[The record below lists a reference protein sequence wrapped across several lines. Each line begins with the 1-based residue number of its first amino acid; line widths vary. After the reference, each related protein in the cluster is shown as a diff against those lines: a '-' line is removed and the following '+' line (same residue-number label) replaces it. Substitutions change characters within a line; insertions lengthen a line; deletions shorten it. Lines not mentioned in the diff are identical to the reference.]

1 MTNRNEEIVKI
12 KTAMAALE
20 SQRSV
25 LGDAAV
31 DSSLKA
37 LKLQLQIEELAI
49 AHTSV
54 LQSEGERRHATV
66 LFSDLSGY
74 TVMNEKLDPEVVQEL
89 MTRIKSGAIRIVE
102 HYDGTVNQFVG
113 DEILALFGIPN
124 AHEDDPIRA
133 VRTALELHKMVSEIS
148 KEVEPLISQPL
159 TLHSGIN
166 TGLIVTTE
174 WDERDGK
181 FGVIGDTVNTGA
193 RLLAQAKG
201 NEILVSPETHR
212 LISPY
217 FKTELLEPV
226 KMKGKAK
233 PMIPHRI
240 LGRAMIRTRMEAAK
254 QRGFTPYVGRKKELA
269 TLNDCLEKTIQGE
282 GQLVTISGDR
292 GLGKSR
298 LIYEFCHNLD
308 RKKINVLQGRC
319 QSDGVSTPYLP
330 FLYALRKVL
339 HLNDEDSPS
348 VLHEKVVTNLA
359 KFNTAL
365 EPYIPVFLHILSIP
379 SDQYPLPEELTGEKL
394 KETIQEAL
402 VTINTI
408 NTKNRTLVWILE
420 DWHWADEASNATLIK
435 HLDIMASYPLMIVVL
450 YRSEYA
456 PNWNQL
462 DFHTHIDLKP
472 VDEKGAKSMIKAI
485 YGVDHLPK
493 KFASQIFQHST
504 GNPFFIE
511 ELCDLLKEEETV
523 LIEDRKIRLQHP
535 IEQNTLPETVQAV
548 IRAKLDR
555 LLAEPREVIRLASVI
570 GKEFLQQILEQIATD
585 ITDIEDLPNS
595 LESLKRY
602 NLIRQIENLP
612 EKTYQFKNA
621 IIQEVTYQSL
631 LLKQRSLLHRLVGE
645 TIEALYAERL
655 EEQFEV
661 LAYHYSKS
669 AEMEKALHYLELV
682 GDKAAKNFSLQD
694 ARTYYKNAME
704 LIDNHPMAKEKKTKE
719 YKGKRIAISIK
730 WAQISHYAGPE
741 DFISILETS
750 LVYARELNDEPK
762 IAHLNYWLGQRN
774 YMMGNLKQAIEYFTH
789 CSELAK
795 KLNEKVLLA
804 KVYAALG
811 RVYFFEAEYLKA
823 NDFLENGIPI
833 LKELGEKDDVAY
845 AASFLCGSYAFT
857 GDFEKALYYGNQA
870 LKISEKIENL
880 SRKTNSYMWLS
891 IGYLFQGVWKK
902 SIEVCNQSI
911 RIARTI
917 GEVTPIINGLVWLGY
932 NLFMNGS
939 REKGMQKIQKGI
951 KMMEDIKI
959 FLLYSMNYSF
969 QAFCYAK
976 AGKMEEA
983 KVTAN
988 KSLEWS
994 QKGMKGFDSL
1004 AYYVLAMTEAQK
1016 TRSNPQ
1022 QVDKTMK
1029 KGLRLCKKRGQ
1040 RLWLTMGF
1048 FEYAKIL
1055 SHRGDQQK
1063 AQEYLNQA
1071 IVMFAEMKMPWWLE
1085 QAREFEKSLS

>member
-523 LIEDRKIRLQHP
+523 LIEDRKIRLQKP

-548 IRAKLDR
+548 IRSKLDR

-570 GKEFLQQILEQIATD
+570 GREFLQHILEQIATD
-585 ITDIEDLPNS
+585 IEDLPHS
-595 LESLKRY
+595 LESLKAY
-602 NLIRQIENLP
+602 NLIRQIESFP
-612 EKTYQFKNA
+612 EKTYQFKNV

-631 LLKQRSLLHRLVGE
+631 LIKQRSLLHGLVGQ

-669 AEMEKALHYLELV
+669 IEKEKALYYLELV
-682 GDKAAKNFSLQD
+682 GDKAARNFSLLD
-694 ARTYYKNAME
+694 ARTYYKDAME
-704 LIDNHPMAKEKKTKE
+704 LIDTHTLADERKAAQQKL
-719 YKGKRIAISIK
+719 KRITISLK

-741 DFISILETS
+741 DFISILEAS

-774 YMMGNLKQAIEYFTH
+774 YMIGNLKKAIEYFTH
-789 CSELAK
+789 CNELAK
-795 KLNEKVLLA
+795 KWNEKVLLA
-804 KVYAALG
+804 QVYAALG

-857 GDFEKALYYGNQA
+857 GDFEKALYNGKQA
-870 LKISEKIENL
+870 LKIAEKIENL

-891 IGYLFQGVWKK
+891 IGYLFQGAWEK